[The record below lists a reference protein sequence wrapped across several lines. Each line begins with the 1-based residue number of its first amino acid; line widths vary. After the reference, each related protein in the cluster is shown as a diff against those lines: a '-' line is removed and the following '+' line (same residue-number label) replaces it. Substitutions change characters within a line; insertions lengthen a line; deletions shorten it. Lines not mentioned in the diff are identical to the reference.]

1 MFLRKYFIPD
11 TTMVTK
17 RQTKAPVKNPT
28 FNVVKSDFLSP
39 KGGTLSRFIAFC
51 RSPPSS

>member
-1 MFLRKYFIPD
+1 MEKCVLPD
-11 TTMVTK
+11 TTIVTK

-39 KGGTLSRFIAFC
+39 RGGTLNRFIAFC
-51 RSPPSS
+51 RSPPSG